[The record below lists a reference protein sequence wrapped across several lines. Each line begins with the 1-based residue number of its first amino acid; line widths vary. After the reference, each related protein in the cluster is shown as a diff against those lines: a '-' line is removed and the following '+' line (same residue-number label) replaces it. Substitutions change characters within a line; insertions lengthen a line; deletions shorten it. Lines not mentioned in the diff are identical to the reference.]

1 MLFVNKPVQKSTGK
15 WEWPRWNWRD
25 AGLWFTISGTII
37 SFLTYIVPSLPR
49 RPLQTRLI
57 IAGVTFV
64 ASGLVFL
71 FLAHLCRVLRVAW
84 GRLQAYQ
91 ELSDLAERRWEKIA
105 QIEEQRDREAFQYQE
120 AIRDLLVM
128 TGAKRFEMDRT
139 QYYDNTLYIVLKKL
153 RGIKLE
159 KKHKVSVFDME
170 TYNILGVFEVTE
182 ERDNKYWARNVG
194 QIDPVWLGYAREP
207 GNSEA
212 PPNTVAI
219 WMQGGIDGNE

>member
-64 ASGLVFL
+64 TSGLVFL
-71 FLAHLCRVLRVAW
+71 LLAYLCRVLRVAW

-91 ELSDLAERRWEKIA
+91 ELFDLAERRREEITW
-105 QIEEQRDREAFQYQE
+105 IEEKREREVTQFQE
-120 AIRDLLVM
+120 AIRDLLAM
-128 TGAKRFEMDRT
+128 TGAKPFEIDRT
-139 QYYDNTLYIVLKKL
+139 QYYGDTLYIVLKKR

-159 KKHKVSVFDME
+159 NKHKVSVFDLE
-170 TYNILGVFEVTE
+170 TYNIMGVFEVTE
-182 ERDNKYWARNVG
+182 ERDNKYWARNLG
-194 QIDPVWLGYAREP
+194 QINPVWLGYAREP
-207 GNSEA
+207 GNNEA
-212 PPNTVAI
+212 PPNTATF
-219 WMQGGIDGNE
+219 WMQGEIDGSE